1 VTLRY
6 IFVYV
11 LTKLRAKGVH
21 KPTPRVLRS
30 LLAVEGMRGWGGERN
45 HIDLFE

>member
-11 LTKLRAKGVH
+11 LTKLRAKGFINRLH
-21 KPTPRVLRS
+21 GYYALCW
-30 LLAVEGMRGWGGERN
+30 L
-45 HIDLFE
+45 